1 MKKYFCV
8 VAVLAMMV
16 LSGCDNVKNVLSFPR
31 GGPDEFSVTT
41 NRPLVI
47 PPDYTLRPPGENA
60 GVVNSGAAETL
71 FQGEADSDES
81 ADGDKRDNLTAG
93 EEALLQHL
101 ENLKKDR
108 ASAPA
113 PGSSS
118 ASGAAGGDPVVDALG
133 EARRLET
140 GEEGGTPAI
149 EKSATEGGAKVESIF
164 GDLWDLF

>member
-1 MKKYFCV
+1 MKKYFCIMT
-8 VAVLAMMV
+8 ALAIVV

-47 PPDYTLRPPGENA
+47 PPDYTLRPPGEGA
-60 GVVNSGAAETL
+60 GVANTDGAETL
-71 FQGEADSDES
+71 FQGSTDSDEN
-81 ADGDKRDNLTAG
+81 ADGAKRESLTAG

-101 ENLKKDR
+101 ETLKKEHADIQ
-108 ASAPA
+108 A

-118 ASGAAGGDPVVDALG
+118 AGDPAVDALG
-133 EARRLET
+133 EARRLESDE
-140 GEEGGTPAI
+140 GGGTPA
-149 EKSATEGGAKVESIF
+149 AEGDAKVESIF